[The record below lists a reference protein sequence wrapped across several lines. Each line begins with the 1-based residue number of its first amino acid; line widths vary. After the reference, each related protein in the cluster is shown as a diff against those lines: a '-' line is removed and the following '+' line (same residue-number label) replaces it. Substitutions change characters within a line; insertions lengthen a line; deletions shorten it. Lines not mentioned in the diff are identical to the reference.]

1 MADGK
6 PTLHHL
12 DVSVKP
18 PYLTGLSFRTVHV
31 LPQKSQTDRST
42 QNSQSQ
48 RILWLLEELEIPYN
62 LSLHYRQKSGPRK
75 ARAPPELAEIHP
87 MGKSPQLVTA
97 DGRIIAE
104 SAAIAAYLIT
114 TYDTAKKFQGDGG
127 RNDWVRDESLTSFAG
142 ASMGP
147 IEMMKLFLDIATLQ
161 TPLLL
166 RPLVRWMMGAIDRA
180 FTGPELKQMLK
191 YLESELGGQEYF
203 MGKEPGRADFMLS
216 YPMDMAEAFGWVDLG
231 EYEGLRGWRER
242 CQAREAWKRGL
253 EKGNGY
259 DMGFVMKG

>member
-1 MADGK
+1 
-6 PTLHHL
+6 
-12 DVSVKP
+12 
-18 PYLTGLSFRTVHV
+18 
-31 LPQKSQTDRST
+31 
-42 QNSQSQ
+42 
-48 RILWLLEELEIPYN
+48 
-62 LSLHYRQKSGPRK
+62 
-75 ARAPPELAEIHP
+75 

-166 RPLVRWMMGAIDRA
+166 RPLVRWVMGAIDRA

-191 YLESELGGQEYF
+191 YLEGELGGQEYF

-216 YPMDMAEAFGWVDLG
+216 FPMDITVAFGWVDLG
-231 EYEGLRGWRER
+231 EYERLKGWRER
-242 CQAREAWKRGL
+242 CRAREAWKRGL

>member
-1 MADGK
+1 M
-6 PTLHHL
+6 
-12 DVSVKP
+12 
-18 PYLTGLSFRTVHV
+18 VHA
-31 LPQKSQTDRST
+31 LPQKSPTDRST

-87 MGKSPQLVTA
+87 LGKSPQLVTA

-114 TYDTAKKFQGDGG
+114 TYDTAKRFQGDGG
-127 RNDWVRDESLTSFAG
+127 RNDWIRDESLTSFAG

-147 IEMMKLFLDIATLQ
+147 IEAMKLFLDIATLQ

-166 RPLVRWMMGAIDRA
+166 RPLVRWMTGMIDHA

-191 YLESELGGQEYF
+191 YLEGELGGQEYF

-216 YPMDMAEAFGWVDLG
+216 FPMDMAVAFAWFDLG
-231 EYEGLRGWRER
+231 EYEGLKGWRER